1 MYQDE
6 EIHAELLAK
15 FREYFEANQEWLAK
29 GTKRSAI
36 KLRRIMSDIRRI
48 CSRRRVVVREW
59 AEWKEAQLE
68 AKEAQR
74 QNQKRHGTDTSSDN

>member
-6 EIHAELLAK
+6 ELHAELLAK

-36 KLRRIMSDIRRI
+36 KLRRIMSEIRRI
-48 CSRRRVVVREW
+48 CSKRRVVVREW
-59 AEWKEAQLE
+59 AEWKEAELAE
-68 AKEAQR
+68 KELQR
-74 QNQKRHGTDTSSDN
+74 QNQKQSGNEATDDN